1 MSLTITINDPAPAF
15 DKKSAEV
22 AYFQRVLEHLAN
34 EIGRGR
40 GTVTSGQIIG
50 LSAAGVANTSLG
62 SWSFTPGA
70 SKP

>member
-1 MSLTITINDPAPAF
+1 MTVLTITITDQAF

-22 AYFQRVLEHLAN
+22 AYLQRTLDLLKN

-40 GTVTSGQIIG
+40 GTVTSGTIIG
-50 LSAAGVANTSLG
+50 QNAAGVANTSLG
-62 SWSFTPGA
+62 SWTYTSSA